1 MRKSLI
7 ELFFV
12 NILVSI
18 DKIMR
23 NTKGLSFDEFV
34 SDEKVFGLTV
44 RELQEIGESARKI
57 LQSKSI
63 VDTSSIEWRRII
75 DFRNFVVHRYFS
87 IEPMVVFEVV
97 KKELPS
103 LEKNVLEIIKQ
114 TVDKKVFMQAIS
126 DTKKFLSKIKRHESI
141 AYLGKIESLLKN

>member
-1 MRKSLI
+1 MRKRLL

-34 SDEKVFGLTV
+34 ADEKVFGLTV

-57 LQSKSI
+57 LQSESME
-63 VDTSSIEWRRII
+63 DTSSIEWRRII

-87 IEPMVVFEVV
+87 IEPILVFEVV
-97 KKELPS
+97 NRELPP
-103 LEKNVLEIIKQ
+103 LEKNVLELIKRV
-114 TVDKKVFMQAIS
+114 VDKKAFMQAVN
-126 DTKKFLSKIKRHESI
+126 DTKKFLSKIKRHESVV
-141 AYLGKIESLLKN
+141 YLDRIENLLK